1 MGSHSQNYNTYKVYK
16 YTSPSKKIYIG
27 QTYRTLDQRAGK
39 NGINYKQCPKFY
51 NAILK
56 YGFENFKR
64 EILKDNLNLKQANYY
79 QQYYIKV
86 FKSNQPDY
94 GYNLT
99 SGGDNPIIND
109 QTRQKHRLAK
119 LGTHLSEETKEKI
132 SKSNTG
138 KIFTEQHKKH
148 LSEAKV
154 GQESGIKNKKHTQ
167 QTKRKIGEKNGIP
180 VLCVETG
187 IIYESA
193 AEAGRLLNFGNSNH
207 IPDSIRNP
215 QRYKTVHGYHWK
227 KVTKE
232 EYKKYIEEKQE

>member
-86 FKSNQPDY
+86 FKSNQP
-94 GYNLT
+94 GY
-99 SGGDNPIIND
+99 
-109 QTRQKHRLAK
+109 
-119 LGTHLSEETKEKI
+119 
-132 SKSNTG
+132 
-138 KIFTEQHKKH
+138 
-148 LSEAKV
+148 
-154 GQESGIKNKKHTQ
+154 
-167 QTKRKIGEKNGIP
+167 
-180 VLCVETG
+180 
-187 IIYESA
+187 
-193 AEAGRLLNFGNSNH
+193 
-207 IPDSIRNP
+207 
-215 QRYKTVHGYHWK
+215 
-227 KVTKE
+227 
-232 EYKKYIEEKQE
+232 

>member
-27 QTYRTLDQRAGK
+27 QTYRTLDQRAG
-39 NGINYKQCPKFY
+39 
-51 NAILK
+51 
-56 YGFENFKR
+56 
-64 EILKDNLNLKQANYY
+64 
-79 QQYYIKV
+79 
-86 FKSNQPDY
+86 
-94 GYNLT
+94 
-99 SGGDNPIIND
+99 
-109 QTRQKHRLAK
+109 
-119 LGTHLSEETKEKI
+119 
-132 SKSNTG
+132 
-138 KIFTEQHKKH
+138 
-148 LSEAKV
+148 
-154 GQESGIKNKKHTQ
+154 
-167 QTKRKIGEKNGIP
+167 KNGIP

-215 QRYKTVHGYHWK
+215 QRYKTVDGYHWK